1 MLGCGHISYIVKVH
15 YSFKNL
21 FLYSQA
27 YFRQIMYIV
36 MMTKEGFTC
45 TKIITFMTSG
55 VAVLLLGCGHM
66 SYTENALF
74 L

>member
-27 YFRQIMYIV
+27 YFRQTMYIV
-36 MMTKEGFTC
+36 MMTKEGFT
-45 TKIITFMTSG
+45 KIITFMTPG

-66 SYTENALF
+66 SYSENALF